1 MKNSKILV
9 IEDTQSILEELKDI
23 LGFEGMEVITAE
35 NGQEGIDRAKEY
47 SPDLILCDIMMPI
60 KDGYRVFNEIQHDVV
75 LKDTPFLFLTA
86 KATTNNIRRGMILGV
101 DDYIT
106 KPFDIDLLINSIK
119 SRLAKAANR
128 KSLEKEKRETLQN
141 NILKVIPHE
150 LLTPLDGIIGVSSIM
165 KESAA
170 DMSLEEIQ
178 QFSEAIFES
187 GNRLYD
193 TIKKFIYHTEVELLL
208 NDESKKDL
216 LQSEIIKFGALML
229 SNQCEQVA
237 TKHNRLSDLKINLNI
252 FDAKILLSHFEIIIS
267 NIVDNAF
274 KFSKK
279 GDAVHIE
286 VVTDE
291 TFVHISVCDEGI
303 GIDGITKKNIE
314 AFTQFNRDKMEQQGL
329 GLGLITVIKFLE
341 FYKGAFRFLSNNEK
355 GACVK
360 LSFLLA
366 D

>member
-9 IEDTQSILEELKDI
+9 IEDTQSIKEELKDI
-23 LGFEGMEVITAE
+23 LSFEGMEVITAE

-47 SPDLILCDIMMPI
+47 NPDLILCDIMMPI
-60 KDGYRVFNEIQHDVV
+60 KDGYQVFNEIQHDVV

-86 KATTNNIRRGMILGV
+86 KATINNRRRGMILGV

-119 SRLAKAANR
+119 IRLAKAANR

-141 NILKVIPHE
+141 NISKVIPHE

-165 KESAA
+165 KEYAT
-170 DMSLEEIQ
+170 DMSPEEIQ
-178 QFSEAIFES
+178 QFSEAILES

-216 LQSEIIKFGALML
+216 LQSEIIEFGALML

-237 TKHNRLSDLKINLNI
+237 TKHNRLSDLKINPNI
-252 FDAKILLSHFEIIIS
+252 FNAKISLSHFEIIIS

-279 GDAVHIE
+279 GDAVRIE

-314 AFTQFNRDKMEQQGL
+314 VFTQFNRDKMEQQGL
-329 GLGLITVIKFLE
+329 GLGLITAIKLLE
-341 FYKGAFRFLSNNEK
+341 FYKGEIRFLSNKEK
-355 GACVK
+355 GGCVK

>member
-9 IEDTQSILEELKDI
+9 IEDTQSIKEELKDI
-23 LGFEGMEVITAE
+23 LSFEGMEVITAE

-47 SPDLILCDIMMPI
+47 NPDLILCDIMMPI
-60 KDGYRVFNEIQHDVV
+60 KDGYQVFNEIQHDVV

-86 KATTNNIRRGMILGV
+86 KATINNRRQGMILGV

-119 SRLAKAANR
+119 IRLAKAANR

-141 NILKVIPHE
+141 NISKVIPHE

-165 KESAA
+165 KEYAT
-170 DMSLEEIQ
+170 DMSPEEIQ
-178 QFSEAIFES
+178 QFSEAILES

-216 LQSEIIKFGALML
+216 LQSEIIEFGALML

-237 TKHNRLSDLKINLNI
+237 TKHNRLSDLKINPNI
-252 FDAKILLSHFEIIIS
+252 FNAKISLSHFEIIIS

-279 GDAVHIE
+279 GDAVRIE

-314 AFTQFNRDKMEQQGL
+314 VFTQFNRDKMEQQGL
-329 GLGLITVIKFLE
+329 GLGLITAIKLLE
-341 FYKGAFRFLSNNEK
+341 FYKGEIRFLSNKEK
-355 GACVK
+355 GGCVK

>member
-1 MKNSKILV
+1 MKKSKILV
-9 IEDTQSILEELKDI
+9 IEDTQSIREEIKDI
-23 LGFEGMEVITAE
+23 LSFEGMEVITAE
-35 NGQEGIDRAKEY
+35 NGQEGIDCAKKY

-60 KDGYRVFNEIQHDVV
+60 KDGYQVFNEIQHDVI
-75 LKDTPFLFLTA
+75 LKDTPFLFLSAKVTA
-86 KATTNNIRRGMILGV
+86 DNIRKGMILGA

-119 SRLAKAANR
+119 SRLEKAANR
-128 KSLEKEKRETLQN
+128 KSSEKEKRETLQN
-141 NILKVIPHE
+141 NISKVIPHE

-165 KESAA
+165 KEYAT
-170 DMSLEEIQ
+170 DMSPEEIQ
-178 QFSEAIFES
+178 QFSEAILES

-216 LQSEIIKFGALML
+216 LQSEIIEFGALML

-237 TKHNRLSDLKINLNI
+237 TKHNRLSDLKINPNI
-252 FDAKILLSHFEIIIS
+252 FNAKISLSHFEIIIS

-279 GDAVHIE
+279 GDAVRIE

-291 TFVHISVCDEGI
+291 TFVHISVFDEGI

-314 AFTQFNRDKMEQQGL
+314 VFTQFNRDKMEQQGL
-329 GLGLITVIKFLE
+329 GLGLITAIKLLE
-341 FYKGAFRFLSNNEK
+341 FYKGEIRFLSNKEK
-355 GACVK
+355 GGCVK

>member
-1 MKNSKILV
+1 MKSSKILV
-9 IEDTQSILEELKDI
+9 IEDTQSILEEIKDI
-23 LGFEGMEVITAE
+23 LGFEGMEVITAK
-35 NGQEGIDRAKEY
+35 NGQEGIDRAKKHN
-47 SPDLILCDIMMPI
+47 PDLILCDIMMPI
-60 KDGYRVFNEIQHDVV
+60 KDGYQVFNEIQHDVV
-75 LKDTPFLFLTA
+75 LKDTPFLFLSA
-86 KATTNNIRRGMILGV
+86 KATTDNIRQGMILGA

-128 KSLEKEKRETLQN
+128 KYSDKEKRETLQK
-141 NILKVIPHE
+141 NISQAIPHE
-150 LLTPLDGIIGVSSIM
+150 LLTPLNGIIGFSSIM

-170 DMSLEEIQ
+170 NISPEKIQ

-187 GNRLYD
+187 GNRLHA
-193 TIKKFIYHTEVELLL
+193 TIKKFIYHTEVELVL
-208 NDESKKDL
+208 NDELKKDL
-216 LQSEIIKFGALML
+216 LRSEIIKFGILIL

-237 TKHNRLSDLKINLNI
+237 IKHNRLSDLKINPNI
-252 FDAKILLSHFEIIIS
+252 FDARISLGHFEIIIA

-303 GIDGITKKNIE
+303 GINGVTKKNIE
-314 AFTQFNRDKMEQQGL
+314 AFTQFNRDKIEQQGL
-329 GLGLITVIKFLE
+329 GLGLITAIKLLKI
-341 FYKGAFRFLSNNEK
+341 YKGEFSFSSNNEK
-355 GACVK
+355 ETCVK

-366 D
+366 N

>member
-9 IEDTQSILEELKDI
+9 IEDTQSIREELQDI

-47 SPDLILCDIMMPI
+47 GPDLILCDIMMPI
-60 KDGYRVFNEIQHDVV
+60 KDGYQVFNEIQHDVV
-75 LKDTPFLFLTA
+75 LKDTPFLFLSA
-86 KATTNNIRRGMILGV
+86 KATMDDIRQGMILGA

-106 KPFDIDLLINSIK
+106 KPFNIDLLIDSIK
-119 SRLAKAANR
+119 SRLEKAANR
-128 KSLEKEKRETLQN
+128 KYLEKEKRETLRN
-141 NILKVIPHE
+141 NISQVIPHE
-150 LLTPLDGIIGVSSIM
+150 LLTPLNGIIGFSSLL
-165 KESAA
+165 KEYATEISP
-170 DMSLEEIQ
+170 EEIL

-187 GNRLYD
+187 GNRLHD

-216 LQSEIIKFGALML
+216 LQSEIIEFGALML

-237 TKHNRLSDLKINLNI
+237 TKYNRLSDLKINPNI
-252 FDAKILLSHFEIIIS
+252 FDAKISLGHFEIIIS

-279 GDAVHIE
+279 GETVHIE
-286 VVTDE
+286 VVTEE

-303 GIDGITKKNIE
+303 GINGITKKNIE

-329 GLGLITVIKFLE
+329 GLGLITAIKLLE
-341 FYKGAFRFLSNNEK
+341 FYKGKFSFSSNSEK
-355 GACVK
+355 GTCVK

>member
-9 IEDTQSILEELKDI
+9 IEDTQSIKEELKDI

-47 SPDLILCDIMMPI
+47 NPDLILCDIMMPI
-60 KDGYRVFNEIQHDVV
+60 KDGYQVFNEIQHDVV

-86 KATTNNIRRGMILGV
+86 KATINNRRRGMILGV

-119 SRLAKAANR
+119 IRLAKAANR

-141 NILKVIPHE
+141 NISKVIPHE

-165 KESAA
+165 KEYAT
-170 DMSLEEIQ
+170 DMSPEEIQ
-178 QFSEAIFES
+178 QFSEAILES

-216 LQSEIIKFGALML
+216 LQSEIIEFGALML

-237 TKHNRLSDLKINLNI
+237 TKHNRLSDLKINPNI
-252 FDAKILLSHFEIIIS
+252 FNAKISLSHFEIIIS

-279 GDAVHIE
+279 GDAVRIE

-314 AFTQFNRDKMEQQGL
+314 VFTQFNRDKMEQQGL
-329 GLGLITVIKFLE
+329 GLGLITAIKLLE
-341 FYKGAFRFLSNNEK
+341 FYKGEIRFLSNKEK
-355 GACVK
+355 GGCVK